1 MESVTSV
8 TLRNFRGFARL
19 ENLPL
24 APLTFLVG
32 PNSSGK
38 SSIADAILFMAQS
51 GFLSLGATNP
61 LWIGPLVDL
70 GSFRDTVFR
79 HETKRAIEI
88 RVGMVL
94 ESPPRSGEHFEV
106 EVAARI
112 NATKDATEGRMKQL
126 SVRSLDPEESATL
139 TRAPGRSERFIATS
153 SGSPTRTIYDPQ
165 LAWSEVSNI
174 LASILERAFNGSDP
188 SLFAVLH
195 GPIERLALGVQRV
208 SSGRHPP
215 LRSYARDTGAARER
229 ARRLLDGIDAALLE
243 PNPKKDHKRLLRSL
257 VDGLHTL
264 GIADQL
270 DATRIGDYHTEIR
283 LRDNITKIASNLSE
297 FGYGASQVL
306 PVLEGCALPGPGP
319 LFIEQPEIH
328 LHPRAQGQL
337 AQILCDTSKRRQMIV
352 ETHSEHMINR
362 ARRLIAE
369 GKLAASDVII
379 HYIDRD
385 EQGSH
390 AQTIGLDDLGDFTAD
405 WPDGFYDERYHE
417 TMKIAEAQA
426 RKARR

>member
-19 ENLPL
+19 ENLQL

-38 SSIADAILFMAQS
+38 SSIVDAILFMAQS
-51 GFLSLGATNP
+51 GFLSLDATNP

-88 RVGMVL
+88 RVGMATAL
-94 ESPPRSGEHFEV
+94 TQNDDLYGL
-106 EVAARI
+106 EVATRI
-112 NATKDATEGRMKQL
+112 STTKNAPEGRMKHL
-126 SVRSLDPEESATL
+126 SVRSLDPRENATL
-139 TRAPGRSERFIATS
+139 TRAPGRSEQFLATS
-153 SGSPTRTIYDPQ
+153 SLNKNRAIHDPKVTWSDISSTLNSVLGKSKKPGALQ
-165 LAWSEVSNI
+165 LS
-174 LASILERAFNGSDP
+174 LAM
-188 SLFAVLH
+188 H
-195 GPIERLALGVQRV
+195 GPIERIALGVQRV

-215 LRSYARDTGAARER
+215 QRSYPRDTGTIPGER
-229 ARRLLDGIDAALLE
+229 ARRLIDGIDATLLE
-243 PNPKKDHKRLLRSL
+243 PKPKKDHNRLRDAL

-270 DATRIGDYHTEIR
+270 DATRIGDYHTELR